1 MWTTS
6 AKQKSLLRKFKIS
19 AVQRAFVDLILSGWD
34 EKDVYLFMKLYN
46 PIYAD
51 DYNASE
57 LRKFLEDGGVSA
69 YRKHA
74 LIEQRDKWAG
84 ILLRQHTDQDVDD
97 CKVDKK
103 SSDSVGQDSG
113 DSASSSEKRYRD
125 KDEVIDE
132 LASTVKDLHGKDKAD
147 VLMKI
152 ADLQQMKKEKDDTR
166 EKTVHFYLPLKC
178 DYCPLHI
185 KFMERKRAI
194 EENGKSMEEEE

>member
-1 MWTTS
+1 MWTAS

-19 AVQRAFVDLILSGWD
+19 AVQRAFVDLVLSGWD

-51 DYNASE
+51 DYNAAE
-57 LRKFLEDGGVSA
+57 LRKFLEDGGVSS

-74 LIEQRDKWAG
+74 LIEQRDKWSD
-84 ILLRQHTDQDVDD
+84 ILLRQRAERDENGT
-97 CKVDKK
+97 KGKK
-103 SSDSVGQDSG
+103 TSSESG
-113 DSASSSEKRYRD
+113 GKEGTGSSSSSEKRYRD

-185 KFMERKRAI
+185 KFMERKRTI
-194 EENGKSMEEEE
+194 EENGRIMEEE